1 MAKKTTGKKTS
12 RKKVVRKKAV
22 TRKPAKKTTKKSS
35 GSVADLEKM
44 LKAKLVARRKE
55 LMAELKDIDSK
66 LESFGVASKAAP
78 AAKKSP
84 GRPRKS
90 PGRPAKKSPGRPAKK
105 SPGRP
110 RNTGASSG
118 RQGSMPNAVLDALKK
133 GEMTVDQL
141 IAKVG
146 KLTSSSNK
154 RAIVSQAINTLLKR
168 GHIKRVSRGV
178 YKAK

>member
-1 MAKKTTGKKTS
+1 M
-12 RKKVVRKKAV
+12 

-84 GRPRKS
+84 GRPR
-90 PGRPAKKSPGRPAKK
+90 KSPGRPAKK

>member
-90 PGRPAKKSPGRPAKK
+90 PGRPAKKSPGRP
-105 SPGRP
+105 

>member
-1 MAKKTTGKKTS
+1 VAKKTTGKKTS

-90 PGRPAKKSPGRPAKK
+90 PGRPAKKSPGRP
-105 SPGRP
+105 